1 MMFSGRSMGGGS
13 GNGSGILRT
22 FSRTVTRVS
31 NGVQDPYSASS
42 TTVTSPTSNRTHR
55 RPNSS
60 TCLSISSPINSHSIN
75 PVTDLPFHY
84 SHPEVDDWITV
95 EGFVD
100 EGFNEFSGSYVSG
113 NVPSPGS
120 GSCVSGNV
128 SSPGSGSCVSGN
140 VSPPGFNDFSVSY
153 VSGKVPSDQEVDTI
167 VTSLRD
173 VFGSNSHHQPNYDS
187 SGSEMDWREPSMY
200 PYDTRMQQ
208 YGRYAAV
215 YHAFNLLE
223 NDQSIQKMV
232 KSFSCDKSIWD
243 AVLENEVLRELKEQ
257 SLTSDNDKV
266 PKSPDDDKAPKDSD
280 GPPNSRGPHNTT
292 NVVIWMFN
300 SSRVKFMELVEK
312 VTKIMTALFQAK
324 FHNKGEKAEFSDAFA
339 EKVKTS
345 FMLTI
350 IVFLVVVVSRARKV

>member
-1 MMFSGRSMGGGS
+1 MMFSGRSMGGG
-13 GNGSGILRT
+13 GGGSGSGMLRT
-22 FSRTVTRVS
+22 FSRTVARVG
-31 NGVQDPYSASS
+31 NGVQDPYSSSS
-42 TTVTSPTSNRTHR
+42 TTVASPTSNRTHR

-75 PVTDLPFHY
+75 PITDLPFHY
-84 SHPEVDDWITV
+84 SYPEADDWIAV
-95 EGFVD
+95 EGLVD

-120 GSCVSGNV
+120 GC
-128 SSPGSGSCVSGN
+128 CVSGN
-140 VSPPGFNDFSVSY
+140 VSPPDFNDFSVSY
-153 VSGKVPSDQEVDTI
+153 LSGKVPSDQEVDTI

-187 SGSEMDWREPSMY
+187 SGSDMDWREPSMY

-223 NDQSIQKMV
+223 NDQSVQKMV

-266 PKSPDDDKAPKDSD
+266 SKSPDDDKALKDSD
-280 GPPNSRGPHNTT
+280 SDGIPSGRGSRATT

-300 SSRVKFMELVEK
+300 SSKVKFMELVEK
-312 VTKIMTALFQAK
+312 ITKIMTALFRAK

-339 EKVKTS
+339 EKVRTS